1 MRLALPA
8 LESFL
13 AENVEKEVRKDARV
27 IRCASAAVAAGVAPT
42 PEAVRQL
49 LAAAREID
57 REFLARVS
65 RFPVR
70 IDIPYSELEPLRLR
84 RIELGLDLAYRL
96 LQGWNRGEKARSAV
110 TREELSLRL
119 RELLELYAHEVLALS
134 RTVRLPGP
142 LAALRE
148 RIAQRLRSEMA
159 EIARTMTATL
169 ARP

>member
-27 IRCASAAVAAGVAPT
+27 IRCASSAVAAGVAPT

-84 RIELGLDLAYRL
+84 RIERGLDLCWRILEAWREGRRL
-96 LQGWNRGEKARSAV
+96 RDAALRAELERGLLDILTLYCEETSA
-110 TREELSLRL
+110 LSDAVKLPALLVPL
-119 RELLELYAHEVLALS
+119 RELLAGEL
-134 RTVRLPGP
+134 
-142 LAALRE
+142 LRIMRE
-148 RIAQRLRSEMA
+148 TARDIATHKRG
-159 EIARTMTATL
+159 
-169 ARP
+169 